1 VARQVLLFEEALE
14 RWETPSL
21 TPLEAAVIVHPHCHT
36 KALARPAAIADAV
49 KRIPAARVETLDA
62 GCCGMAGSFGYRAEH
77 YDLSVAMAGDRLLPA
92 IEANRDAIVV
102 AQGTSCRGQIG
113 DLAARRAV
121 HPAQLLANQLAP

>member
-1 VARQVLLFEEALE
+1 
-14 RWETPSL
+14 
-21 TPLEAAVIVHPHCHT
+21 
-36 KALARPAAIADAV
+36 
-49 KRIPAARVETLDA
+49 
-62 GCCGMAGSFGYRAEH
+62 
-77 YDLSVAMAGDRLLPA
+77 MAGDRLLPA